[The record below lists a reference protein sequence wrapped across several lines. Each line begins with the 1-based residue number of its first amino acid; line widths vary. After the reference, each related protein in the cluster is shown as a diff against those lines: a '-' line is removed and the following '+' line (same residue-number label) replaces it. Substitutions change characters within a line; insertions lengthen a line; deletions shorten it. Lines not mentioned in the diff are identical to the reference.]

1 MELAQRLQ
9 LPHVFTTIYM
19 LHLGKATTVQ
29 PISSSTDL
37 YALLSFKSLATE
49 DPSGA
54 MSSWSSNETMFG
66 FCHWKG
72 VTCSSHAHP
81 GRVTALRMRDLG
93 LVGAISPQLS
103 NLTYLQALDLS
114 NNRLQGEIPMTRQR
128 ARPDINLRSTPVKAR
143 SHGPS
148 ATCQSSLC

>member
-1 MELAQRLQ
+1 MELTRRLQ
-9 LPHVFTTIYM
+9 LPLVVTTICM

-29 PISSSTDL
+29 PISSNTDL
-37 YALLSFKSLATE
+37 YALLSFKSLVTE

-72 VTCSSHAHP
+72 VKCSSHSHP
-81 GRVTALRMRDLG
+81 GRITALRMRDLG

-103 NLTYLQALDLS
+103 NLTYLQTLDLS
-114 NNRLQGEIPMTRQR
+114 NNKL
-128 ARPDINLRSTPVKAR
+128 
-143 SHGPS
+143 
-148 ATCQSSLC
+148 